1 MFDLPEFSRLTGL
14 SAAFDAAQPPF
25 DPRFTTDVT
34 DYGKYFSDLGLI
46 AERHGQ
52 RAMATGLDQASASVE
67 SLRQAA
73 TALATPTLGQHWLA
87 YWTDLGQRAVLYAD
101 ALRRSGNHFIAHE
114 EGALETVLSW
124 DHVTVVDGSTL
135 KRPVNYNLLRIV
147 PPAGVEVRE
156 DGRPYIIIDPRAGH
170 GSGIG
175 GFKDE
180 SQVGAAIHQGHP
192 TYFVTFTRLPIP
204 GQTIADV
211 TAAEAHFVREVRRLH
226 PDSPK
231 PVIIGNCQGGWAAML
246 LAATNA
252 DITGPLVANG
262 APLSYWAGQKGAN
275 PMRYMG
281 GLVGGAAPVRML
293 ADLGHGLFDGANLVS
308 NFERLNPG
316 ETWWGKWY
324 NLWDKVDTETER
336 FVGFDRWWGSFYY
349 MTPDEIAWIV
359 ENLFVGNRLGRGCAN
374 LDSGHHLDL
383 RRIQSPII
391 IFASHG
397 DNITPPLQALG
408 WIRDYYNSVAEI
420 RARGQRILYTLH
432 DKVGHLGIFVSSAV
446 ARKEHE
452 QIVSTLK
459 AIEALP
465 PGLYEMV
472 ITDEQGEGI
481 HKSFQVAFAER
492 SIEQMMQQA
501 GGDDD
506 DAPFATVARFSELG
520 TEAYDLALR
529 PMVQAMSNAVSAEIL
544 AKSNPMRIQ
553 RWLASDRN
561 PLMRAVGPLA
571 EQVRTERQA
580 AAADNPLRQFERY
593 SAKLVQN
600 WWDGVRDAQDFL
612 LEWNFHCLWAAPPVQ
627 ALGQRMSPSVS
638 AAPQDDLRTLT
649 EVQDALDRMELGGF
663 PAGVVRMLIFL
674 AQSRKEVRR
683 SRLERSEQML
693 NVTEPFA
700 SMPAK
705 HRTRL
710 IHGESLIVGFEPEAA
725 MATLPTLIQSPEERR
740 RALAMCLEIAGPVE
754 EMSVET
760 VAMFNRLA
768 ATLAQPPLDPA
779 RLAAPVAAALPAPE
793 SAPES
798 APVSTQRG

>member
-1 MFDLPEFSRLTGL
+1 MFDSPEFARLTNL
-14 SAAFDAAQPPF
+14 TAAFDPAQPPF
-25 DPRFTTDVT
+25 DARFQADIT
-34 DYGKYFSDLGLI
+34 DYGQYLRDLDLI
-46 AERHGQ
+46 AQRHSQ
-52 RAMATGLDQASASVE
+52 QAMEASLDHTRANIEALT
-67 SLRQAA
+67 QAA
-73 TALATPTLGQHWLA
+73 TAMATPTLGQHWLA

-101 ALRRSGNHFIAHE
+101 ALRQSANHFVAHE
-114 EGALETVLSW
+114 EGSLETVLSW

-135 KRPVNYNLLRIV
+135 RRPVNYNLLRIV
-147 PPAGVEVRE
+147 PPAGVTVRE

-252 DITGPLVANG
+252 DITGPVVANG
-262 APLSYWAGQKGAN
+262 APLSYWAGQKGKN
-275 PMRYMG
+275 PMRYLG
-281 GLVGGAAPVRML
+281 GLVGGATSVHML
-293 ADLGHGLFDGANLVS
+293 ADLGHGLFDGSNLVF

-324 NLWDKVDTETER
+324 HLWDNVDNETER

-359 ENLFVGNRLGRGCAN
+359 ENLFVGNRLSRGSAN
-374 LDSGHHLDL
+374 LDAGHHLDL

-391 IFASHG
+391 VFASHG
-397 DNITPPLQALG
+397 DNITPPAQALG
-408 WIRDYYNSVAEI
+408 WIKDYYSNVEEI

-432 DKVGHLGIFVSSAV
+432 EKIGHLGIFVSSSV
-446 ARKEHE
+446 ARKEHQ

-459 AIEALP
+459 AIEALA

-481 HKSFQVAFAER
+481 YKEFQVAFAER
-492 SIEQMMQQA
+492 SIEQMMAQA
-501 GGDDD
+501 GSDDD
-506 DAPFATVARFSELG
+506 DTPFATVARFSELG
-520 TEAYDLALR
+520 TEAYDLSLR
-529 PMVQAMSNAVSAEIL
+529 PMVQAMSNAVSAQVL
-544 AKSNPMRIQ
+544 VQANPMRLK
-553 RWLASDRN
+553 RWLESDRN
-561 PLMRAVGPLA
+561 PLMREIGPMA
-571 EQVRTERQA
+571 EQVRKQRQA
-580 AAADNPLRQFERY
+580 AAPDNPFRQFERY
-593 SAKLVQN
+593 SASLMHQ
-600 WWDGVRDAQDFL
+600 WWDGVRDLQNAMI
-612 LEWNFHCLWAAPPVQ
+612 EWNFHTLWAAPPVQ
-627 ALGQRMSPSVS
+627 ALGRHMSRTVS

-683 SRLERSEQML
+683 SRLERSERML
-693 NVTEPFA
+693 TITEPFA
-700 SMPAK
+700 SMPPK
-705 HRTRL
+705 QRTRM
-710 IHGESLIVGFEPEAA
+710 IHGESLIVGFEPEEAL
-725 MATLPTLIQSPEERR
+725 ATLPVLIQSAEERR
-740 RALAMCLEIAGPVE
+740 QALAMCLEIAGPVE

-768 ATLAQPPLDPA
+768 LVLEQPPLDPA
-779 RLAAPVAAALPAPE
+779 RLSAPVAAALPP
-793 SAPES
+793 
-798 APVSTQRG
+798 PVQQG